1 MNLLDRYIMRAF
13 LLGLLPVMVL
23 LLILFGFQALAEEL
37 ESVGEGL
44 FTTFDAFMVVL
55 NTMPR
60 RITELLPVSALL
72 GGLMGLGAMA
82 SHQELIAARAAGWSR
97 PRIARPILLVSI
109 MLAMVIFLAQT
120 WVIPLTERQAN
131 KLRAKTLLN
140 TAVDHIG
147 DVDFWARSGS
157 NFVRVNQL
165 RYGQL
170 LYDVEIFVI
179 EAQGRLSQLV
189 EARQAVAAGD
199 NDWMLSD
206 VRVTTLDRLSSQVE
220 QREELI
226 WPGLLSADQAAILM
240 MPPETLAPGEL
251 LRLIDYQR
259 ENGLDTQQYRIIYW
273 QQTSLLLSVVGMS
286 LLALPL
292 LLGSVRSISAGQ
304 RVVIGGFIG
313 ISFYLVQQLSGHL
326 ASLFSLHPPS
336 AILAPA
342 VILLAAGIYAQFVDN
357 IRRQPVRGEE
367 KSQPSGPPAP

>member
-1 MNLLDRYIMRAF
+1 MRAF
-13 LLGLLPVMVL
+13 LIGLLPVMLL

-37 ESVGEGL
+37 ESVGDGL

-97 PRIARPILLVSI
+97 PRIARPVLLVSL
-109 MLAMVIFLAQT
+109 MLAAGIFVAQT

-131 KLRAKTLLN
+131 ELRAKTLLN
-140 TAVDHIG
+140 TAVDHVG
-147 DVDFWARSGS
+147 EVDFWARSGN

-165 RYGQL
+165 RYGRL

-189 EARQAVAAGD
+189 EARQAVAVGD
-199 NDWMLSD
+199 HDWMLSD
-206 VRVTTLDRLSSQVE
+206 VQVTTLERLSSRVE
-220 QREELI
+220 QRAELI
-226 WPGLLSADQAAILM
+226 WPGLLSSDQTAILM
-240 MPPETLAPGEL
+240 MPPETLAPREL

-273 QQTSLLLSVVGMS
+273 QQVSLLLSVVGMS

-292 LLGSVRSISAGQ
+292 LLGSIRSISAGQ

-313 ISFYLVQQLSGHL
+313 IGFYLVQQLSGHL

-357 IRRQPVRGEE
+357 IRRRAVRGEE
-367 KSQPSGPPAP
+367 RSRPVGAPTL